1 MAQILRNVNKKHA
14 TDEVKYYALYAYYFL
29 GQSKTEVSNTYN
41 KSVST
46 ITTWI
51 TYYENNGTVVRPS
64 RVRVPSKFDEH
75 KRQWLLNLYHENPVL
90 YLDEAKYEFQ
100 IRFNISISTSHICR
114 ILHDNNM
121 SWKTLEKRAIQIR
134 DSDIVK
140 FMAELNSIDWDYSN
154 LVFLD
159 EVSIDN
165 QGLIRTKGY
174 GIVGEKLLYRG
185 KFNRKPRMSMLAF
198 LGQNGILE
206 TYITEGTF
214 NRLKFFDNCKD
225 FALSGI
231 CQKYPGRNSVWILD
245 GAKIHCHAS
254 IIRYLRSIGIVP
266 IFLPAY
272 TPFFN
277 PIEYVFG
284 YVKKHLKRKY
294 AGSRNNMDVLVN
306 EEFTKMKQFPCSK
319 IFKKCGYVTSGKFD
333 PDVAYH
339 QNVKDFGF
347 KSEVLACEAMRTT
360 TINEEE
366 D

>member
-1 MAQILRNVNKKHA
+1 MAEILKNVNKKRA

-29 GQSKTEVSNTYN
+29 GQSKTQVARTYN
-41 KSVST
+41 KSISSVT
-46 ITTWI
+46 NWI
-51 TYYENNGTVVRPS
+51 NYYEANDTLVRPS
-64 RVRVPSKFDEH
+64 RVRIPSKFNEE
-75 KRQWLLNLYHENPVL
+75 KIQWLLDLYHENPIL
-90 YLDEAKYEFQ
+90 YLDEAKYEFHV
-100 IRFNISISTSHICR
+100 RFNISISTSHICN
-114 ILHDNNM
+114 ILHANNM
-121 SWKTLEKRAIQIR
+121 SWKTLERRAVQIR
-134 DSDIVK
+134 DTDIVK
-140 FMAELNSIDWDYSN
+140 FMAELNCIDWDYSN

-159 EVSIDN
+159 EISIDN
-165 QGLIRTKGY
+165 QGLMRTKGY
-174 GIVGEKLLYRG
+174 GIIGQKLLYRG

-206 TYITEGTF
+206 TYVTEGTF

-254 IIRYLRSIGIVP
+254 IIRYLRSLGIVP

-284 YVKKHLKRKY
+284 YVKKHLKRQN
-294 AGSRNNMDVLVN
+294 AGSRNNMDILVN
-306 EEFTKMKQFPCSK
+306 EEFTRMRQFPCTK
-319 IFKKCGYVTSGKFD
+319 IFKKCGYVLSGKFD
-333 PDVAYH
+333 PDTAYQ

-347 KSEVLACEAMRTT
+347 K
-360 TINEEE
+360 N
-366 D
+366 